1 MKETGLIPNAVSML
15 HGLCQDGL
23 VQEAMKLFSLMH
35 ETGTIPEVIIYTAV
49 IEGFCKAHKLDDAKR
64 IFRKMQGNGI
74 SPNAITYG
82 VLIQGLVHKKSLDDA
97 LVFSVE
103 MLEAGH
109 SPNLATFTGLV
120 DCFFNWFFFA
130 INMGALL
137 VYMSCLYVNTSDYI
151 CCYYTDP
158 AGAEVKYN
166 TSEDSEDSLP
176 CTRFD
181 ETKQLGFTDKVKQN
195 IVEIS
200 RKLNVKRLFAPSTNG
215 ALYHI
220 CDSASK
226 TINKE
231 KRQRRLLEN
240 YMQQQ
245 QLETTEK
252 KNDVD
257 IYLAEE
263 PLNPMI
269 AQFDILLWW
278 KDNASRYKTLSMIA
292 KDILVIPVSTVAS
305 ESAFSTSGRILDPF
319 RSSLSPKML
328 EALVCTQSWLKGSHD
343 GIKSDTYLDE
353 TYSY

>member
-1 MKETGLIPNAVSML
+1 MKETGLIPNVVSML

-35 ETGTIPEVIIYTAV
+35 ETGTIPEVIIYTDV

-181 ETKQLGFTDKVKQN
+181 ETKKLGFTDKVKQN

-215 ALYHI
+215 ANT
-220 CDSASK
+220 SAVNEAAVNEAELERLKHALKLLSEA
-226 TINKE
+226 E
-231 KRQRRLLEN
+231 KHMRVSSERSTWFTATLL
-240 YMQQQ
+240 
-245 QLETTEK
+245 QLGSVPSPDPT
-252 KNDVD
+252 
-257 IYLAEE
+257 
-263 PLNPMI
+263 
-269 AQFDILLWW
+269 Q
-278 KDNASRYKTLSMIA
+278 
-292 KDILVIPVSTVAS
+292 
-305 ESAFSTSGRILDPF
+305 SGRSRGQTRKCAYMNVVLIFGWFGLC
-319 RSSLSPKML
+319 S
-328 EALVCTQSWLKGSHD
+328 
-343 GIKSDTYLDE
+343 
-353 TYSY
+353 

>member
-82 VLIQGLVHKKSLDDA
+82 VLIQGLVHKKSLDNA

-181 ETKQLGFTDKVKQN
+181 ETKQINGHCPGGCIHLPGSMRLKIIMTGIDLKLLTMTWEFFCWSWTISAVNEAAVNEAELERLKHALKLLSEAEKHMRVSSERSTWFTATLLQLGSV
-195 IVEIS
+195 
-200 RKLNVKRLFAPSTNG
+200 PSPDPT
-215 ALYHI
+215 
-220 CDSASK
+220 
-226 TINKE
+226 
-231 KRQRRLLEN
+231 Q
-240 YMQQQ
+240 
-245 QLETTEK
+245 
-252 KNDVD
+252 
-257 IYLAEE
+257 
-263 PLNPMI
+263 
-269 AQFDILLWW
+269 
-278 KDNASRYKTLSMIA
+278 
-292 KDILVIPVSTVAS
+292 
-305 ESAFSTSGRILDPF
+305 SGRSRGQTRKCAYMNVVLIFGWFGLC
-319 RSSLSPKML
+319 S
-328 EALVCTQSWLKGSHD
+328 
-343 GIKSDTYLDE
+343 
-353 TYSY
+353 

>member
-35 ETGTIPEVIIYTAV
+35 ETGTIPEVTIYTAV

-181 ETKQLGFTDKVKQN
+181 ETKQLGFIDKVKQN

-200 RKLNVKRLFAPSTNG
+200 RKLNVKRSTWFTATLLQLGSVPSPDPTQ
-215 ALYHI
+215 
-220 CDSASK
+220 ASIWEARYA
-226 TINKE
+226 TI
-231 KRQRRLLEN
+231 
-240 YMQQQ
+240 
-245 QLETTEK
+245 
-252 KNDVD
+252 
-257 IYLAEE
+257 EE
-263 PLNPMI
+263 I
-269 AQFDILLWW
+269 
-278 KDNASRYKTLSMIA
+278 
-292 KDILVIPVSTVAS
+292 VA
-305 ESAFSTSGRILDPF
+305 
-319 RSSLSPKML
+319 
-328 EALVCTQSWLKGSHD
+328 VNLKGKWRLWRRKEVGQDSFGGEFGGCGLHR
-343 GIKSDTYLDE
+343 GGC
-353 TYSY
+353 

>member
-35 ETGTIPEVIIYTAV
+35 ETGTIPEVIIYTDV

-103 MLEAGH
+103 MFEAGH

-137 VYMSCLYVNTSDYI
+137 GITVMVYIQQEKGFGWGFAVPTVEFRSAMVPSTVLQFQVESFHVAVVALQMGAIFLWVYVYNIVRISIEASSIDVNDSSDNEYTSETTAVKPDSI
-151 CCYYTDP
+151 TEP
-158 AGAEVKYN
+158 LLSPEKYN

-215 ALYHI
+215 AEGFAFAHCTTCKSPY
-220 CDSASK
+220 
-226 TINKE
+226 
-231 KRQRRLLEN
+231 RLR
-240 YMQQQ
+240 
-245 QLETTEK
+245 
-252 KNDVD
+252 
-257 IYLAEE
+257 
-263 PLNPMI
+263 LNIP
-269 AQFDILLWW
+269 AGRKW
-278 KDNASRYKTLSMIA
+278 RTLKFRFTLQSQ
-292 KDILVIPVSTVAS
+292 
-305 ESAFSTSGRILDPF
+305 AF
-319 RSSLSPKML
+319 
-328 EALVCTQSWLKGSHD
+328 
-343 GIKSDTYLDE
+343 
-353 TYSY
+353 